1 MLGLPEGDLQAM
13 VVLRADGQAGLRIFR
28 EANQIADAH
37 LGAAKAVPPKLDKG
51 APAAALAIRGLHH
64 LIQVAQKAG
73 NARDVQ
79 DAPQGL
85 APCLKAAQAARSG
98 RPAGTG
104 PGLAEG
110 QASRHKPC
118 AIGAHPDHQVR
129 VAKALAPPGLVAARV
144 EADARDPA
152 HHGDARSGADGIL
165 LTTPPKSSLS

>member
-79 DAPQGL
+79 DAPQSGSMSQSCPGCAQRAACRHWPRL
-85 APCLKAAQAARSG
+85 GRGSGKPPQAVRDWRAPRSSGQGGESPRAARAGRCARRSG
-98 RPAGTG
+98 
-104 PGLAEG
+104 
-110 QASRHKPC
+110 C
-118 AIGAHPDHQVR
+118 
-129 VAKALAPPGLVAARV
+129 
-144 EADARDPA
+144 
-152 HHGDARSGADGIL
+152 ARSGAPWRCAFRRRRNPVDNA
-165 LTTPPKSSLS
+165 P